1 MHRLAWEG
9 AMKAKQEPNTQKVK
23 GKDQKGL
30 GERYGKK
37 ATAPALHPAEKE
49 SGTQGASNVSEDETS
64 GSE

>member
-1 MHRLAWEG
+1 
-9 AMKAKQEPNTQKVK
+9 MKAKQEPNTQKVK